1 MCRFLPG
8 KGQGEGSK
16 TKEGD
21 DVYLGM
27 FLDKHFRVAPS
38 AYT

>member
-1 MCRFLPG
+1 MCCLLPG
-8 KGQGEGSK
+8 RRQGEGSK
-16 TKEGD
+16 TKEWD